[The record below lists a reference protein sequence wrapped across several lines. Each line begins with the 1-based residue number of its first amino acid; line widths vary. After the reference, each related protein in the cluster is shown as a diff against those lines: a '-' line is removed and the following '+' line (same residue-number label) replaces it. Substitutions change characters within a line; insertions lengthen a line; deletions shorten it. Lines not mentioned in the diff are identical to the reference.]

1 LLLFPPFHPFRLSPI
16 GPKAKRGGIGS
27 TKFEIRNFSDNEI
40 EELMAPVQRKMVIK
54 VLIDHVKSLRCLL
67 YPQNLDPNLPTIQAY
82 NDSNNYECNLCVIHN
97 SPNRRD
103 HHTYTFLSTQSINSS
118 TLKGNTHGLRQK
130 SDEEIIV
137 PNEEQPWKNT
147 RVLLNA
153 IINKKQC

>member
-1 LLLFPPFHPFRLSPI
+1 LNNSSCEKVSLS
-16 GPKAKRGGIGS
+16 
-27 TKFEIRNFSDNEI
+27 EWLNSDNEI
-40 EELMAPVQRKMVIK
+40 EEEMYSVQQKMVIK
-54 VLIDHVKSLRCLL
+54 ILINNVKSLRCLL
-67 YPQNLDPNLPTIQAY
+67 HLQILDPNLPTIQAY

-97 SPNRRD
+97 SPNGHD

-118 TLKGNTHGLRQK
+118 NLKGNTRGLIQK

-137 PNEEQPWKNT
+137 PNEEQPLRNT